1 MKSVPIFE
9 AKNRLSALIQEVEKT
24 GESIT
29 LTRHGRPV
37 ARLTAASKPRTAEER
52 AAAWRQSRL
61 DRDRLARE
69 WPASAQP
76 LAWEEIKADIEE
88 SL

>member
-9 AKNRLSALIQEVEKT
+9 AKNRLSALIQEVEET

-37 ARLTAASKPRTAEER
+37 ARLTPALKQRTPEER
-52 AAAWRQSRL
+52 AEIWREASE
-61 DRDRLARE
+61 DRERLARD

-76 LAWEEIKADIEE
+76 VSWEEIKADIEE
-88 SL
+88 TR